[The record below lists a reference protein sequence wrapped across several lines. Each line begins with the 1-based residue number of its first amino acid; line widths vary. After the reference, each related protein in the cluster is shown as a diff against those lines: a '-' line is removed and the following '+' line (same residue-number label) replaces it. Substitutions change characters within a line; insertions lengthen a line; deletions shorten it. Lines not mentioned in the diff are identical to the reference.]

1 MVMTSD
7 LYKAFS
13 GYKYKDSE
21 CRILYPDKIKKSR
34 KKGGEKSNRQ

>member
-13 GYKYKDSE
+13 GYKYKDNE
-21 CRILYPDKIKKSR
+21 WDIIYPVKYR
-34 KKGGEKSNRQ
+34 KKNKKNNQKGKN